1 MSNSTSKLRLRPAQ
15 IEDLST
21 LEVWDQQPHVIESD
35 PNDDWNWSVE
45 LNRFPPWREQLV
57 AEIDGKPIGFVQ
69 IIDPREEETHYWGE
83 CESNLRAVDIWI
95 GEEKF
100 LGKGYGTEIMRLA
113 IEKCFADQSV
123 KAILIDPLVTNKRAI
138 QFYERFGFH
147 FVENRFFGE
156 DYCQVM
162 RLERFDK

>member
-100 LGKGYGTEIMRLA
+100 LGKGYGTEIMRLE
-113 IEKCFADQSV
+113 IG
-123 KAILIDPLVTNKRAI
+123 RA
-138 QFYERFGFH
+138 H
-147 FVENRFFGE
+147 V
-156 DYCQVM
+156 
-162 RLERFDK
+162 